1 MELEQPAVVLM
12 DAVAP
17 TVTPETLR
25 VDQPLCRARPV
36 NLSGTVGRLKT
47 LKFKSFPVVAD
58 AYDVDIGNSGS
69 SYCFVEYVLCECPL
83 IASAHLHSAPAALVV
98 VALSVCM
105 LHYLTRAPGPV
116 GRVTCGRQ
124 ATR

>member
-1 MELEQPAVVLM
+1 MEQPAVVLM

-17 TVTPETLR
+17 TPETLR

-47 LKFKSFPVVAD
+47 LKFKSFHVVAD

-105 LHYLTRAPGPV
+105 LQYLTRAPGPV